1 MFSDLKDTF
10 LNSDILFGGDLPRS
24 PKPCAVGG
32 DAALKTGVAVVQS
45 YTQSTDGAEGVRP
58 PENDKE
64 EPD

>member
-10 LNSDILFGGDLPRS
+10 LKSDILFEGDLPRS
-24 PKPCAVGG
+24 PEPCDVGG
-32 DAALKTGVAVVQS
+32 DAALKTGIAVVQS

-64 EPD
+64 ETG